1 MAGNGMNEVFTV
13 SFDDASVITVPID
26 ATLSNSG
33 EAADAKAVGD
43 ALDLKANR
51 SELQNAV
58 KVNGQEADAQGLIIV
73 TGEDTAMSAT
83 DETTVKAAIEAV
95 DGKTAADIPMSSAA
109 GADSIAEAMESIAG
123 ATAETIPMSTGSQV
137 TVAGKIGAVE
147 AVGTA
152 NSNAITALQ
161 GKTGED
167 INVTSDEGSET
178 IAEALAA
185 SVRTI
190 NGEGPDENGN
200 VQVVHAMTADNLTSS
215 ASQTNTGEF
224 VKRTSGG
231 AASIHTG
238 DAWLSMIRGNRV
250 HVGYVPESLNMTVN
264 AAPREEGET
273 PITASIDRDTFV
285 AAVSGSTTIN
295 LTYTTS
301 WSADPATYGIT
312 VTGEPVSGDQITV
325 VYVAEDRGTIIQA
338 DPQTFVSTG
347 WNLYNH
353 DVGYAIGLKY
363 ATNAQFRISGTY
375 SAVKFSSTISGEKT
389 TITPTDGLFTIS
401 ANGYIWVEGGN
412 ATDTELFMTWTD
424 WVLPEDAPEEFAA
437 YTESVIDIS
446 DLMDDHFPYGLMRV
460 ADIRDEID
468 FNTGIATSKVQ
479 RISYS
484 AENLATAIAS
494 GLAYE
499 YDTDYIY
506 LERAT
511 PVEFDMDDYDLDG
524 QYLTDD
530 HGIEYFTGTDI
541 AAYAVMVY
549 GNSLKNKLE
558 RDVLTISQQTL
569 TSAQQSQV
577 MDNIGVTEEIAALN
591 SKMAQINRWTF
602 IGSCAGTTVT
612 LSNFNLSDYHE
623 LLLVLS
629 AYSQNAEDVAAS
641 TICSTYLTNLT
652 TIRARYKTDSNE
664 SRDALFNVIN
674 KSFTVTSGYTGYL
687 YGRK

>member
-1 MAGNGMNEVFTV
+1 MADNDLNEQVEVTV
-13 SFDDASVITVPID
+13 DDATVVTVPID
-26 ATLSNSG
+26 TTLTHSN

-43 ALDLKANR
+43 ALDLKADR

-73 TGEDTAMSAT
+73 TGEDTAMSST

-95 DGKTAADIPMSSAA
+95 GNKTAADIRMSEAA
-109 GADSIAEAMESIAG
+109 GADTIAEAMESIAG

-152 NSNAITALQ
+152 NSNAISALQ
-161 GKTGED
+161 GRTGED
-167 INVTSDEGSET
+167 INVTDDEGSET

-231 AASIHTG
+231 TASINTG
-238 DAWLSMIRGNRV
+238 DAWMSMIRGNRV

-273 PITASIDRDTFV
+273 PITATIDRDTFV

-301 WSADPATYGIT
+301 WSADPTTYGIT

-375 SAVKFSSTISGEKT
+375 SAVKFSSTLTGEKT

-424 WVLPEDAPEEFAA
+424 WVLAEDAPEEFEA
-437 YTESVIDIS
+437 YTETVIDIS

-479 RISYS
+479 RLSYS

-499 YDTDYIY
+499 YDTNYIY

-524 QYLTDD
+524 QYAADD

-558 RDVLTISQQTL
+558 RNVLTISQQTL
-569 TSAQQSQV
+569 SAAQKSQV
-577 MDNIGVTEEIAALN
+577 QDNIGVTEEISALN
-591 SKMAQINRWTF
+591 SKINNSSSLVYNYYQDTAW
-602 IGSCAGTTVT
+602 AGYYTAPQTMVAILLISSFEGQT
-612 LSNFNLSDYHE
+612 NNGHSGMYLLILSD
-623 LLLVLS
+623 S
-629 AYSQNAEDVAAS
+629 GYSVKPIAAAS
-641 TICSTYLTNLT
+641 GVTVSVNGRSVNINCTNAYT
-652 TIRARYKTDSNE
+652 SAKI
-664 SRDALFNVIN
+664 F
-674 KSFTVTSGYTGYL
+674 SF
-687 YGRK
+687 